1 MWDVGGQEKIRRLW
15 RHYYRGS
22 HALIFVVDSSD
33 RERVSEARD
42 ELAAIMDAEEMSG
55 AHVLVFANKQDL
67 PGALSPSDI
76 AEALK
81 LRDML
86 PVGGRRKWWVQACCA
101 TTGDGLVDG
110 MEWLSEAV
118 SAAHP

>member
-1 MWDVGGQEKIRRLW
+1 M
-15 RHYYRGS
+15 
-22 HALIFVVDSSD
+22 VDSSD